1 MPGTMFTEVVSP
13 RGSSS
18 RKWHTAPLSL
28 IVHAAIFAVIIVA
41 PLVAT
46 GELPMPERLMPSFVI
61 ANVVP
66 SPPPAAP
73 RSRPVT
79 TRSTATNTQ
88 VPPLEAPPNIGAE
101 TGIFFDPELVQTTG
115 GAGLSFARK
124 IEKEGVVI
132 IEAVIGVDGKVQD
145 ARVIRSIPL
154 LDQAALDAVGAWEYT
169 PTLLNGR
176 PTPVIMTVTVHFRL
190 SN

>member
-13 RGSSS
+13 RGSSH
-18 RKWHTAPLSL
+18 RKWHTVPLSL

-46 GELPMPERLMPSFVI
+46 GELLMPERLMPSFVI

-73 RSRPVT
+73 RSRLVT
-79 TRSTATNTQ
+79 TRATATNTQ
-88 VPPLEAPPNIGAE
+88 VPPLEAHR
-101 TGIFFDPELVQTTG
+101 TLVR
-115 GAGLSFARK
+115 ARK
-124 IEKEGVVI
+124 IGEKGGSGHHRGGHRSGWQSSGCPGNPLNSSARPGRAGCSRGLGVH
-132 IEAVIGVDGKVQD
+132 ADATQWQASAGHHDGD
-145 ARVIRSIPL
+145 G
-154 LDQAALDAVGAWEYT
+154 AL
-169 PTLLNGR
+169 
-176 PTPVIMTVTVHFRL
+176 RL